1 MRINAKSDYALR
13 ALIEIALGEGD
24 PVSSEDIAAA
34 QEIPSRFLGTILID
48 LRKAGIVTSHRGAQG
63 GYSLARP
70 ARDIA
75 VADVIRAVD
84 GPLASVQGVRPQ
96 DTQYDGAAQVL
107 QPLWVAVRAS
117 LRGVLETVTLAH
129 LVEGQLP
136 RKVSKLVEDADAW
149 VDR

>member
-13 ALIEIALGEGD
+13 GLLELMLAEDEV
-24 PVSSEDIAAA
+24 VSGEDIAAA
-34 QEIPSRFLGTILID
+34 QGIPVRFLGNILID

-70 ARDIA
+70 PREIT

-117 LRGVLETVTLAH
+117 LRDVLETVTLAH
-129 LVEGQLP
+129 LVEGHLP